1 MPSTA
6 RLVLWIPL
14 LLEEPEIGSGCC
26 AVPAEEI
33 IRDELE
39 RLDGVWGVRADE
51 SVGLVEACYETDRLS
66 ARDIS
71 GALARIGYPAVDP
84 SEVDGKATQR
94 LPKEANT

>member
-6 RLVLWIPL
+6 RLVLRVPL
-14 LLEEPEIGSGCC
+14 LLERPVIDEGCC
-26 AVPAEEI
+26 AVSAGDI
-33 IRDELE
+33 VRDELE

-51 SVGLVEACYETDRLS
+51 SVGLIEVCYETDRLS

-71 GALARIGYPAVDP
+71 GALDRIGYPAVDP
-84 SEVDGKATQR
+84 SEVDGKATQQ